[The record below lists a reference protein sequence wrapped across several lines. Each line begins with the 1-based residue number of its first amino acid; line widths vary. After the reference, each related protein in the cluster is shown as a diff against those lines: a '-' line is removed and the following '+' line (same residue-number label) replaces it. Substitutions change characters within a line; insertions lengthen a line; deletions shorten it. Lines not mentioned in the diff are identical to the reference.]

1 MNMLFADNEDKC
13 SPAAL
18 FRRERQVDVVYVF
31 CCFVACCFWGVSA

>member
-18 FRRERQVDVVYVF
+18 FRRERQVDEYCLF
-31 CCFVACCFWGVSA
+31 CGLSARDLR